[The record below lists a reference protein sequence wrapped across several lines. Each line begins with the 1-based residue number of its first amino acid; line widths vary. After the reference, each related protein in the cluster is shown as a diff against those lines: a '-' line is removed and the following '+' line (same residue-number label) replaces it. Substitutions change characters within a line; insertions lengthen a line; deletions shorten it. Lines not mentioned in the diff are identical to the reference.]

1 MIKSKKALALPP
13 IVVLVLMA
21 LSSLLVTISPSQNAG
36 VKTFSETSDFSYKT
50 ITEIGNPVIA
60 GPGGSYYDDG
70 TLYYL
75 DTGNTIG
82 YNLEHSDFLFDFNIV

>member
-1 MIKSKKALALPP
+1 MIKSKKVLALPL

-21 LSSLLVTISPSQNAG
+21 LSSLLVTSPSQNAG

-75 DTGNTIG
+75 DTGNTVG
-82 YNLEHSDFLFDFNIV
+82 YRA